1 MPERNPCMEGWES
14 CSLFNYDYQIIALS
28 EAEFNFLKAC
38 DANASQVRTVQEI
51 LLSAPLS

>member
-1 MPERNPCMEGWES
+1 MEGWES
-14 CSLFNYDYQIIALS
+14 CSLFNDDYQIIALS

-51 LLSAPLS
+51 LLSTPLS